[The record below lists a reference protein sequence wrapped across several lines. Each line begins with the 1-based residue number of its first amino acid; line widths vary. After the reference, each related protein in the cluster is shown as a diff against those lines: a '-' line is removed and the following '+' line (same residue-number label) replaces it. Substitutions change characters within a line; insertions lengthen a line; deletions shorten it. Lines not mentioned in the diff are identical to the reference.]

1 MKRVTLGLEKL
12 LANPNEYLCGNT
24 LGLVVNQTSLTS
36 DGQFSIGQFHNN
48 KSFKLKTILAPEH
61 GVYGVD
67 QDMALVADEIE
78 PLSGLLVRSLYGT
91 NTSSLTPSSSLLDGI
106 DNLVFDIQDIGS
118 RYYTFI
124 YTLAN
129 CMKTCAQSNT
139 RMVVCDRPNPINGL
153 SVEGNLVEK
162 EFYSFVGQYPIPN
175 RHGMTVGELAR
186 LFNEHF
192 GIKCDL
198 KVIPMEGWERSMWY
212 DQTGLPWVSP
222 SPNMPTLSTATV
234 YPGMC
239 LIEGTLLSEG
249 RGTTLPFEQVGAPY
263 INAEVFAKT
272 LNNENLPG
280 LFFRPQY
287 FKPQF
292 QKWSGEVC
300 GGVQLHIIE
309 RNKIKP
315 LATSIS
321 MLFLIKK
328 LYPNDFSWRTEP
340 YEFVNDRLAIDLL
353 YGNSTLRE
361 AIESGNLSIKKLE
374 SSWEEDIKV
383 FSSQREECLIY

>member
-1 MKRVTLGLEKL
+1 MKRVVLGLEKL
-12 LANPNEYLCGNT
+12 LANPSEYLCGST
-24 LGLVVNQTSLTS
+24 LGLVANQTSLTC
-36 DGQFSIGQFHNN
+36 DGQFSIGQFHSN
-48 KSFKLKTILAPEH
+48 KSFKLKALLAPEH
-61 GVYGVD
+61 GIYGVN
-67 QDMALVADEIE
+67 QDMALVADETD
-78 PLSGLLVRSLYGT
+78 PLSGLSVQSLYGPDA
-91 NTSSLTPSSSLLDGI
+91 SSLTPSPTLLNGI
-106 DNLVFDIQDIGS
+106 DNLVFDIQDVGS

-129 CMKTCAQSNT
+129 CMKTCAKSNT
-139 RMVVCDRPNPINGL
+139 RMIVCDRPNPINGVA
-153 SVEGNLVEK
+153 VEGNLVEK
-162 EFYSFVGQYPIPN
+162 KFQSFVGQYPIPN
-175 RHGMTVGELAR
+175 RHGMTVGELAV
-186 LFNEHF
+186 LFNEYF

-263 INAEVFAKT
+263 INAETLAKT
-272 LNNENLPG
+272 LNKENLPG

-292 QKWSGEVC
+292 QKWSGTVC
-300 GGVQLHIIE
+300 GGVQIHVTE
-309 RNKIKP
+309 RNKMKP
-315 LATSIS
+315 LATSITV
-321 MLFLIKK
+321 LFSIKK
-328 LYPNDFSWRTEP
+328 LYPDDFSWRTEA

-353 YGNSTLRE
+353 YGNQTLRE
-361 AIESGNLSIKKLE
+361 AIETDTLSISNLK
-374 SSWEEDIKV
+374 SAWEEDIKI
-383 FSSQREECLIY
+383 FSPQREACLIY

>member
-1 MKRVTLGLEKL
+1 MKQVTLGLEKL

-67 QDMALVADEIE
+67 QDMALVTDETE
-78 PLSGLLVRSLYGT
+78 PLSGLLVRSLYGADAA
-91 NTSSLTPSSSLLDGI
+91 SLTPSPSLLNGI
-106 DNLVFDIQDIGS
+106 DNLVFDIQDVGS

-129 CMKTCAQSNT
+129 CMKTCVESNT
-139 RMVVCDRPNPINGL
+139 RMIVCDRPNPINGVT
-153 SVEGNLVEK
+153 VEGNLVEK
-162 EFYSFVGQYPIPN
+162 EFQSFVGQYPIPN
-175 RHGMTVGELAR
+175 RHGMTIGELAI
-186 LFNEHF
+186 LFNEYF

-249 RGTTLPFEQVGAPY
+249 RGTTIPFEQVGAPY
-263 INAEVFAKT
+263 IDAETLAKT
-272 LNNENLPG
+272 LNKENLPG

-292 QKWSGEVC
+292 QKWSGTIC
-300 GGVQLHIIE
+300 GGVQIHVTE

-315 LATSIS
+315 LATSITV
-321 MLFLIKK
+321 LFSIKK
-328 LYPNDFSWRTEP
+328 LYPDDFSWRTEA

-353 YGNSTLRE
+353 YGNQALRE
-361 AIESGNLSIKKLE
+361 AIETDTLSINNLK
-374 SSWEEDIKV
+374 SAWEEDIKI
-383 FSSQREECLIY
+383 FSPQREACLIY

>member
-106 DNLVFDIQDIGS
+106 DNLVFDIQDVGS

-139 RMVVCDRPNPINGL
+139 RMIVCDRPNPINGL

-162 EFYSFVGQYPIPN
+162 EFHSFVGLYPIPN

-361 AIESGNLSIKKLE
+361 AIEAGNLSIKKLE
-374 SSWEEDIKV
+374 SGWEEDIKV

>member
-67 QDMALVADEIE
+67 QDMALVTDEIE

-91 NTSSLTPSSSLLDGI
+91 NSSSLTPSSYLLDGI
-106 DNLVFDIQDIGS
+106 DNLVFDIQDVGS

-139 RMVVCDRPNPINGL
+139 RMIVCDRPNPINGL
-153 SVEGNLVEK
+153 AVEGNLVEK

-175 RHGMTVGELAR
+175 RHGMTVGELAI

-272 LNNENLPG
+272 LNKENLPG
-280 LFFRPQY
+280 IFFRPQY

-300 GGVQLHIIE
+300 GGVQLHITE

-315 LATSIS
+315 LSTSIS
-321 MLFLIKK
+321 VLFFIKK

-383 FSSQREECLIY
+383 FSSQREACLIY

>member
-12 LANPNEYLCGNT
+12 LANPKKYLSGST

-106 DNLVFDIQDIGS
+106 DNLVFDIQDVGS

-162 EFYSFVGQYPIPN
+162 EFHSFVGQYPIPN

-212 DQTGLPWVSP
+212 DQTGLSWVSP

-272 LNNENLPG
+272 LNKENLPG
-280 LFFRPQY
+280 IFFRPQY

-361 AIESGNLSIKKLE
+361 AIEAGNLSIKKLE
-374 SSWEEDIKV
+374 SGWEEDIKV

>member
-1 MKRVTLGLEKL
+1 MKRVVLGLEKL
-12 LANPNEYLCGNT
+12 LANPSEYLCGST
-24 LGLVVNQTSLTS
+24 LGLVVNQTSLTC
-36 DGQFSIGQFHNN
+36 DGQFSIGQFHSN
-48 KSFKLKTILAPEH
+48 KSFKLKALLAPEH
-61 GVYGVD
+61 GIYGVE
-67 QDMALVADEIE
+67 QDMALVADETD
-78 PLSGLLVRSLYGT
+78 PLSGLSVQSLYGT
-91 NTSSLTPSSSLLDGI
+91 DASSLTPSLTLLNGI
-106 DNLVFDIQDIGS
+106 DNLVFDIQDVGS

-129 CMKTCAQSNT
+129 CMKTCAKSNT
-139 RMVVCDRPNPINGL
+139 RMIVCDRPNPINGVA
-153 SVEGNLVEK
+153 VEGNLVKK
-162 EFYSFVGQYPIPN
+162 EFQSFVGQYPIPN
-175 RHGMTVGELAR
+175 RHGMTVGELAV
-186 LFNEHF
+186 LFNEYF

-263 INAEVFAKT
+263 INAETLAKT
-272 LNNENLPG
+272 LNKENLPG

-292 QKWSGEVC
+292 QKWGGTVC
-300 GGVQLHIIE
+300 GGVQIHVTE

-315 LATSIS
+315 LATSITV
-321 MLFLIKK
+321 LFSIKK
-328 LYPNDFSWRTEP
+328 LHPDDFSWRTEA

-353 YGNSTLRE
+353 YGNQTLRE
-361 AIESGNLSIKKLE
+361 AIETDTLSINNLKFA
-374 SSWEEDIKV
+374 WEEDIKI
-383 FSSQREECLIY
+383 FSPQREACLIY

>member
-24 LGLVVNQTSLTS
+24 SGLVVNQTSLTS

-78 PLSGLLVRSLYGT
+78 PLSGLIVRSLYGT

-106 DNLVFDIQDIGS
+106 DNLVFDIQDVGS

-162 EFYSFVGQYPIPN
+162 EFHSFVGQYPIPN
-175 RHGMTVGELAR
+175 RHGMTVGELAI

-300 GGVQLHIIE
+300 GGVQLHITE

-321 MLFLIKK
+321 MLFFIKK

-353 YGNSTLRE
+353 YGNATLRE
-361 AIESGNLSIKKLE
+361 AIESGNLSIKNLE

-383 FSSQREECLIY
+383 FSSQREACLIY

>member
-1 MKRVTLGLEKL
+1 MKQVTLGLEKL

-36 DGQFSIGQFHNN
+36 DGQSSIGKFHNN

-67 QDMALVADEIE
+67 QDMALVTDETE
-78 PLSGLLVRSLYGT
+78 PLSGLLVRSLYGADA
-91 NTSSLTPSSSLLDGI
+91 SSLTPSPSLLSGI
-106 DNLVFDIQDIGS
+106 DNLVFDIQDVGS

-129 CMKTCAQSNT
+129 CMKTCVESNT
-139 RMVVCDRPNPINGL
+139 RMIVCDRPNPING
-153 SVEGNLVEK
+153 VTIEGNLVEK
-162 EFYSFVGQYPIPN
+162 EFWSFVGQYPIPN
-175 RHGMTVGELAR
+175 RHGMTIGELAI
-186 LFNEHF
+186 LFNEYF

-198 KVIPMEGWERSMWY
+198 KVIPMEGWERPMWY

-249 RGTTLPFEQVGAPY
+249 RGTTIPFEQVGAPY
-263 INAEVFAKT
+263 IDAETLAKT
-272 LNNENLPG
+272 LNKENLPG

-292 QKWSGEVC
+292 QNYCNYKS
-300 GGVQLHIIE
+300 
-309 RNKIKP
+309 
-315 LATSIS
+315 
-321 MLFLIKK
+321 
-328 LYPNDFSWRTEP
+328 
-340 YEFVNDRLAIDLL
+340 
-353 YGNSTLRE
+353 
-361 AIESGNLSIKKLE
+361 
-374 SSWEEDIKV
+374 
-383 FSSQREECLIY
+383 

>member
-1 MKRVTLGLEKL
+1 MKQVTLGLEKL
-12 LANPNEYLCGNT
+12 LANPNEYLRGNT

-67 QDMALVADEIE
+67 QDMALVADETE

-91 NTSSLTPSSSLLDGI
+91 DASSLTPSPSLLNEI
-106 DNLVFDIQDIGS
+106 DNLVFDIQDVGS

-129 CMKTCAQSNT
+129 CMKTCVESNT
-139 RMVVCDRPNPINGL
+139 RMIVCDRPNPING
-153 SVEGNLVEK
+153 VTIEGNLVEK
-162 EFYSFVGQYPIPN
+162 EFQSFVGQYPIPN
-175 RHGMTVGELAR
+175 RHGMTIGELAI
-186 LFNEHF
+186 LFNEYF

-198 KVIPMEGWERSMWY
+198 KVIPMEGWERPMWY
-212 DQTGLPWVSP
+212 DQTGLPWVPP

-249 RGTTLPFEQVGAPY
+249 RGTTIPFEQVGAPY
-263 INAEVFAKT
+263 IDAETLAKT
-272 LNNENLPG
+272 LNKENLPG

-292 QKWSGEVC
+292 QKWSGTIC
-300 GGVQLHIIE
+300 GGVQIHVTE

-315 LATSIS
+315 LATSITV
-321 MLFLIKK
+321 LFSIKK
-328 LYPNDFSWRTEP
+328 LYPDDFSWRTEA

-353 YGNSTLRE
+353 YGNQTLRE
-361 AIESGNLSIKKLE
+361 AIETDTLSINNLK
-374 SSWEEDIKV
+374 SAWEEDIKI
-383 FSSQREECLIY
+383 FSPQREACLIY

>member
-1 MKRVTLGLEKL
+1 MKQVTLGLEKL
-12 LANPNEYLCGNT
+12 LANPDEYLCGST

-36 DGQFSIGQFHNN
+36 DGQFSIGKFYNN
-48 KSFKLKTILAPEH
+48 KSFKLKAILAPEH

-67 QDMALVADEIE
+67 QDMAFVPDEIE

-91 NTSSLTPSSSLLDGI
+91 DVSSLTPSPSLLNGI
-106 DNLVFDIQDIGS
+106 DNLVFDIQDVGS

-129 CMKTCAQSNT
+129 CMKTCVESNT
-139 RMVVCDRPNPINGL
+139 RMIVCDRPNPING
-153 SVEGNLVEK
+153 VTIEGNLVEK
-162 EFYSFVGQYPIPN
+162 EFQSFVGQYPIPN
-175 RHGMTVGELAR
+175 RHGMTIGELAI
-186 LFNEHF
+186 LFNDCF

-212 DQTGLPWVSP
+212 DQTGLHWISP

-239 LIEGTLLSEG
+239 LVEGTLLSEG
-249 RGTTLPFEQVGAPY
+249 RGTTIPFEQVGAPY
-263 INAEVFAKT
+263 IDAEALAKT
-272 LNNENLPG
+272 LNKENLPG

-292 QKWSGEVC
+292 QKWSGKVC
-300 GGVQLHIIE
+300 GGVQLHITE
-309 RNKIKP
+309 RHKFKP
-315 LATSIS
+315 LITSIVLLS
-321 MLFLIKK
+321 SINK
-328 LYPNDFSWRTEP
+328 LYPDDFLWRKEA

-353 YGNSTLRE
+353 YGNPTLRE
-361 AIESGNLSIKKLE
+361 AMESNTLSINNLE
-374 SSWEEDIKV
+374 SSWEEDVKT
-383 FSSQREECLIY
+383 FSSQREACLIY

>member
-78 PLSGLLVRSLYGT
+78 PLSGLIVRSLYGT

-106 DNLVFDIQDIGS
+106 DNLVFDIQDVGS

-139 RMVVCDRPNPINGL
+139 RVVVCDRPNPINGL

-162 EFYSFVGQYPIPN
+162 EFHSFVGQYPIPN
-175 RHGMTVGELAR
+175 RHGMTVGELAI

-300 GGVQLHIIE
+300 GGVQLHITE

-321 MLFLIKK
+321 MLFFIKK

-383 FSSQREECLIY
+383 FSSQREACLIY

>member
-106 DNLVFDIQDIGS
+106 DNLVFDIQDVGS

-162 EFYSFVGQYPIPN
+162 EFHSFVGQYPIPN
-175 RHGMTVGELAR
+175 RHGMTVGELAI

-361 AIESGNLSIKKLE
+361 AIEAGNLSIKKLE
-374 SSWEEDIKV
+374 SGWEEDIKV

>member
-1 MKRVTLGLEKL
+1 MKRVVLGLEKL
-12 LANPNEYLCGNT
+12 LANPSEYLCGNT
-24 LGLVVNQTSLTS
+24 VGLVVNQTSLTC
-36 DGQFSIGQFHNN
+36 DGQFSIGQFHSN
-48 KSFKLKTILAPEH
+48 KSFKLKALLAPEH
-61 GVYGVD
+61 GIYGVE
-67 QDMALVADEIE
+67 QDMALVADETD
-78 PLSGLLVRSLYGT
+78 PLSGLSVQSLYGT
-91 NTSSLTPSSSLLDGI
+91 DASSLAPSPTLLNGI

-129 CMKTCAQSNT
+129 CMKTCAISNT
-139 RMVVCDRPNPINGL
+139 RMIVCDRPNPINGVA
-153 SVEGNLVEK
+153 VEGNLVK
-162 EFYSFVGQYPIPN
+162 KKFQSFVGQYPIPN
-175 RHGMTVGELAR
+175 RHGMTVGELAV
-186 LFNEHF
+186 LFNEYF

-263 INAEVFAKT
+263 INAETLAKT
-272 LNNENLPG
+272 LNKENLPG

-292 QKWSGEVC
+292 QKWSGTVC
-300 GGVQLHIIE
+300 GGVQIHVTE

-315 LATSIS
+315 LATSITV
-321 MLFLIKK
+321 LFSIKK
-328 LYPNDFSWRTEP
+328 LYPDDFSWRTEA

-353 YGNSTLRE
+353 YGNQTLRE
-361 AIESGNLSIKKLE
+361 AIETDTLSINNLK
-374 SSWEEDIKV
+374 SAWEEDIKI
-383 FSSQREECLIY
+383 FSPQREACLIY

>member
-36 DGQFSIGQFHNN
+36 NGQFSIGQFHNN

-78 PLSGLLVRSLYGT
+78 PLSGLLVRSLYGS

-106 DNLVFDIQDIGS
+106 DNLVFDIQDVGS

-175 RHGMTVGELAR
+175 RHGMTVGELAI

-263 INAEVFAKT
+263 INPEVFAKT

-300 GGVQLHIIE
+300 GGVQLHITE

-321 MLFLIKK
+321 MLFFIKK

-383 FSSQREECLIY
+383 FSSQREACLIY

>member
-106 DNLVFDIQDIGS
+106 DNLVFDIQDVGS

-162 EFYSFVGQYPIPN
+162 EFHSFVGQYPIPN
-175 RHGMTVGELAR
+175 RHGMTVGELAI

-300 GGVQLHIIE
+300 GGVQLHITE

-321 MLFLIKK
+321 MLFFIKK

-353 YGNSTLRE
+353 YGNSMLRE
-361 AIESGNLSIKKLE
+361 AIESGNLSIKNIE

-383 FSSQREECLIY
+383 FSLQREACLIY

>member
-1 MKRVTLGLEKL
+1 MKQVTLGLEKL

-36 DGQFSIGQFHNN
+36 DGQSSIGKFHNN

-67 QDMALVADEIE
+67 QDMALVTDETE
-78 PLSGLLVRSLYGT
+78 PLSGLLVRSLYGADA
-91 NTSSLTPSSSLLDGI
+91 SSLTPSPSLLNGI
-106 DNLVFDIQDIGS
+106 DNLVFDIQDVGS

-129 CMKTCAQSNT
+129 CMKTCVESNT
-139 RMVVCDRPNPINGL
+139 RMIVCDRPNPING
-153 SVEGNLVEK
+153 VTIEGNLVEK
-162 EFYSFVGQYPIPN
+162 EFSSFVGQYPIPN
-175 RHGMTVGELAR
+175 RHGMTIGELAI
-186 LFNEHF
+186 LFNEYF

-198 KVIPMEGWERSMWY
+198 KVIPMEGWERPMWY

-249 RGTTLPFEQVGAPY
+249 RGTTIPFEQVGAPY
-263 INAEVFAKT
+263 IDAETLAKT
-272 LNNENLPG
+272 LNKENLPG

-292 QKWSGEVC
+292 QKWNGTVC
-300 GGVQLHIIE
+300 GGVQLHITE

-315 LATSIS
+315 LVTSIALLS
-321 MLFLIKK
+321 SIKK
-328 LYPNDFSWRTEP
+328 LYPDNFSWRKKA

-353 YGNSTLRE
+353 YGNPTLRE
-361 AIESGNLSIKKLE
+361 AIESDTLSINNLE
-374 SSWEEDIKV
+374 STWEEDIKG
-383 FSSQREECLIY
+383 FSSHREACLIY

>member
-1 MKRVTLGLEKL
+1 MKQVTLGLEKL

-67 QDMALVADEIE
+67 QDMVLVADEIE
-78 PLSGLLVRSLYGT
+78 PLSGLLMRSLYGT
-91 NTSSLTPSSSLLDGI
+91 DASSLTPSPSLLNGI
-106 DNLVFDIQDIGS
+106 DNLVFDIQDVGS

-129 CMKTCAQSNT
+129 CMKTCVESNT
-139 RMVVCDRPNPINGL
+139 RMIVCDRPNPING
-153 SVEGNLVEK
+153 VTIEGNLVEK
-162 EFYSFVGQYPIPN
+162 EFQSFVGQYPIPN
-175 RHGMTVGELAR
+175 RHGMTIGELAI
-186 LFNEHF
+186 LFNDCF

-212 DQTGLPWVSP
+212 DQTGLHWISP

-239 LIEGTLLSEG
+239 LVEGTLLSEG
-249 RGTTLPFEQVGAPY
+249 RGTTIPFEQVGAPY
-263 INAEVFAKT
+263 IDAEALAKT
-272 LNNENLPG
+272 LNKENLPG

-292 QKWSGEVC
+292 QKWSGKVC
-300 GGVQLHIIE
+300 GGVQLHITE
-309 RNKIKP
+309 RHKFKP
-315 LATSIS
+315 LITSIVLLS
-321 MLFLIKK
+321 SINK
-328 LYPNDFSWRTEP
+328 LYPDDFLWRKEA

-353 YGNSTLRE
+353 YGNPTLRE
-361 AIESGNLSIKKLE
+361 AMESNTLSINNLE
-374 SSWEEDIKV
+374 SSWEEDVKT
-383 FSSQREECLIY
+383 FSSQREACLIY

>member
-12 LANPNEYLCGNT
+12 LANPKKYLSGST

-61 GVYGVD
+61 GIYGVD
-67 QDMALVADEIE
+67 QDMALVTDEIE

-91 NTSSLTPSSSLLDGI
+91 STSSLTPSSYLLDGI
-106 DNLVFDIQDIGS
+106 DNLVFDIQDVGS

-139 RMVVCDRPNPINGL
+139 RMIVCDRPNPINGL
-153 SVEGNLVEK
+153 AVEGNLVEK

-175 RHGMTVGELAR
+175 RHGMTVGELAK

-212 DQTGLPWVSP
+212 DQTGLSWVSP

-272 LNNENLPG
+272 LNKENLPG
-280 LFFRPQY
+280 IFFRPQY

-300 GGVQLHIIE
+300 GGVQLHITE

-361 AIESGNLSIKKLE
+361 AIEAGNLSIKKLE
-374 SSWEEDIKV
+374 SGWEEDIKV

>member
-36 DGQFSIGQFHNN
+36 NGQFSIGQFHNN

-78 PLSGLLVRSLYGT
+78 PLSGLIVRSLYGT
-91 NTSSLTPSSSLLDGI
+91 NTSSLTPSLSLLDGI
-106 DNLVFDIQDIGS
+106 DNLVFDIQDVGS

-139 RMVVCDRPNPINGL
+139 RVVVCDRPNPINGL

-175 RHGMTVGELAR
+175 RHGMTVGELAI

-263 INAEVFAKT
+263 INPEVFAKT

-300 GGVQLHIIE
+300 GGVQLHITE

-321 MLFLIKK
+321 MLFFIKK

-383 FSSQREECLIY
+383 FSSQREACLIY

>member
-36 DGQFSIGQFHNN
+36 NGQFSIGQFHNN

-78 PLSGLLVRSLYGT
+78 PLSGLIVRSLYGT

-106 DNLVFDIQDIGS
+106 DNLVFDIQDVGS

-162 EFYSFVGQYPIPN
+162 EFHSFVGQYPIPN
-175 RHGMTVGELAR
+175 RHGMTVGELAI

-222 SPNMPTLSTATV
+222 SPNMPTLSTGTV

-272 LNNENLPG
+272 LNKENLPG

-300 GGVQLHIIE
+300 GGVQLHITE

-321 MLFLIKK
+321 MLFFIKK

-383 FSSQREECLIY
+383 FSSQREACLIY

>member
-12 LANPNEYLCGNT
+12 IENPSKYLYGST
-24 LGLVVNQTSLTS
+24 IGLVVNQTSLTS
-36 DGQFSIGQFHNN
+36 NGEFSIDKFYNN
-48 KSFKLKTILAPEH
+48 KSFKLKTLLAPEH

-67 QDMALVADEIE
+67 QDMALVENETD
-78 PLSGLLVRSLYGT
+78 PLTGLTIQSLYGSDA
-91 NTSSLTPSSSLLDGI
+91 SSLTPSPTLLNGI
-106 DNLVFDIQDIGS
+106 DNLIFDIQDVGS

-153 SVEGNLVEK
+153 EVEGNIVK
-162 EFYSFVGQYPIPN
+162 KDFYSFVGQYPIPN
-175 RHGMTVGELAR
+175 RHGMTVGELAL

-198 KVIPMEGWERSMWY
+198 KVIPMEGWERQMWY
-212 DQTGLPWVSP
+212 DETGLPWVAP

-239 LIEGTLLSEG
+239 LVEGTLLSEG

-263 INAEVFAKT
+263 INAETLAKI
-272 LNNENLPG
+272 LNKENLPG

-292 QKWSGEVC
+292 QKWSGELC
-300 GGVQLHIIE
+300 GGVQIHITE
-309 RNKIKP
+309 RKKIKP
-315 LATSIS
+315 LLTSIS
-321 MLFLIKK
+321 MLFCIKK
-328 LYPNDFSWRTEP
+328 LYPNNFLWRTEA
-340 YEFVNDRLAIDLL
+340 YEFVSDRLAIDLL
-353 YGNSTLRE
+353 YGDPTLRK
-361 AIESGNLSIKKLE
+361 AIDTGTLSLNNLE
-374 SSWEEDIKV
+374 SIWAEDIKH
-383 FSSQREECLIY
+383 FSSQREACLIY

>member
-1 MKRVTLGLEKL
+1 MKQVTLGLEKL

-36 DGQFSIGQFHNN
+36 DGQSSIGKFHNN

-67 QDMALVADEIE
+67 QDMALVTDETE
-78 PLSGLLVRSLYGT
+78 PLSGLLVKSLYGADA
-91 NTSSLTPSSSLLDGI
+91 SSLTPSPSLLNGI
-106 DNLVFDIQDIGS
+106 DNLVFDIQDVGS

-129 CMKTCAQSNT
+129 CMKTCVESNT
-139 RMVVCDRPNPINGL
+139 RMIVCDRPNPING
-153 SVEGNLVEK
+153 VTIEGNLVEK
-162 EFYSFVGQYPIPN
+162 EFWSFVGQYPIPN
-175 RHGMTVGELAR
+175 RHGMTIGELAI
-186 LFNEHF
+186 LFNEYF

-198 KVIPMEGWERSMWY
+198 KVIPMEGWERPMWY

-249 RGTTLPFEQVGAPY
+249 RGTTIPFEQVGAPY
-263 INAEVFAKT
+263 IDAETLAKT
-272 LNNENLPG
+272 LNKENLPG

-292 QKWSGEVC
+292 QKWNGTVC
-300 GGVQLHIIE
+300 GGVQLHITE

-315 LATSIS
+315 LVTSIVLLS
-321 MLFLIKK
+321 SIKK
-328 LYPNDFSWRTEP
+328 LYPDNFSWRKKA

-353 YGNSTLRE
+353 YGNPTLRE
-361 AIESGNLSIKKLE
+361 AIESDTLSINNLE
-374 SSWEEDIKV
+374 STWEEDIKG
-383 FSSQREECLIY
+383 FSSHREACLIY

>member
-67 QDMALVADEIE
+67 QDMELVTDEIE

-91 NTSSLTPSSSLLDGI
+91 NSSSLTPSSYLLDGI
-106 DNLVFDIQDIGS
+106 DNLVFDIQDVGS

-162 EFYSFVGQYPIPN
+162 EFHSFVGQYPIPN
-175 RHGMTVGELAR
+175 RHGMTVGELAI

-361 AIESGNLSIKKLE
+361 AIEAGNLSIKKLE
-374 SSWEEDIKV
+374 SCWEEDIKV

>member
-106 DNLVFDIQDIGS
+106 DNLVFDIQDVGS

-162 EFYSFVGQYPIPN
+162 EFHSFVGQYPIPN
-175 RHGMTVGELAR
+175 RHGMTVGELAI

-300 GGVQLHIIE
+300 GGVQLHITE

-383 FSSQREECLIY
+383 FSSQREACLIY

>member
-1 MKRVTLGLEKL
+1 MKQVILGLEKL

-36 DGQFSIGQFHNN
+36 DGQSSIGQFYNN

-67 QDMALVADEIE
+67 QDMALVADETE
-78 PLSGLLVRSLYGT
+78 PLSGLLVRSLYGADA
-91 NTSSLTPSSSLLDGI
+91 SSLTPSPSLLNGI
-106 DNLVFDIQDIGS
+106 DNLVFDIQDVGS

-129 CMKTCAQSNT
+129 CMKTCVESNT
-139 RMVVCDRPNPINGL
+139 RMIVCDRPNPING
-153 SVEGNLVEK
+153 VTIEGNLVEK
-162 EFYSFVGQYPIPN
+162 EFQSFVGQYPIPN
-175 RHGMTVGELAR
+175 RHGMTIGELAI
-186 LFNEHF
+186 LFNECF

-249 RGTTLPFEQVGAPY
+249 RGTTIPFEQVGAPY
-263 INAEVFAKT
+263 IDAETLAKT
-272 LNNENLPG
+272 LNKENLPG

-292 QKWSGEVC
+292 QKWCGAVC
-300 GGVQLHIIE
+300 RGVQLHVTE

-315 LATSIS
+315 LVTSIVLLS
-321 MLFLIKK
+321 SIKK
-328 LYPNDFSWRTEP
+328 LYPDDFLWRKEA

-353 YGNSTLRE
+353 YGNPTLRE
-361 AIESGNLSIKKLE
+361 AIESNTLSINNLE
-374 SSWEEDIKV
+374 SVWEEDIKV
-383 FSSQREECLIY
+383 FSLQREACLIY

>member
-36 DGQFSIGQFHNN
+36 NGQFSIGQFHNN

-67 QDMALVADEIE
+67 QDMELVADEIE
-78 PLSGLLVRSLYGT
+78 PLSGLIVRSLYGT

-106 DNLVFDIQDIGS
+106 DNLVFDIQDVGS

-162 EFYSFVGQYPIPN
+162 EFHSFVGQYPIPN
-175 RHGMTVGELAR
+175 RHGMTVGELAI

-263 INAEVFAKT
+263 INPEVFAKT

-300 GGVQLHIIE
+300 GGVQLHITE

-321 MLFLIKK
+321 MLFFIKK

-383 FSSQREECLIY
+383 FSSQREACLIY

>member
-1 MKRVTLGLEKL
+1 MKQVTLGLEKL
-12 LANPNEYLCGNT
+12 LANPNEYLCGST

-61 GVYGVD
+61 GLYGVD
-67 QDMALVADEIE
+67 QDMALVADETE
-78 PLSGLLVRSLYGT
+78 PLSGLLVRSLYGADA
-91 NTSSLTPSSSLLDGI
+91 SSLTPSPSLLNGI
-106 DNLVFDIQDIGS
+106 DNLVFDIQDVGS

-129 CMKTCAQSNT
+129 CMKTCVESNT
-139 RMVVCDRPNPINGL
+139 RMIVCDRPNPING
-153 SVEGNLVEK
+153 VTIEGNLVEK
-162 EFYSFVGQYPIPN
+162 EFQSFVGQYPIPN
-175 RHGMTVGELAR
+175 RHGMTIGELAI
-186 LFNEHF
+186 LFNEYF

-249 RGTTLPFEQVGAPY
+249 RGTTIPFEQVGAPY
-263 INAEVFAKT
+263 IDAETLAKT
-272 LNNENLPG
+272 LNKENLPG

-292 QKWSGEVC
+292 QKWCGAVC
-300 GGVQLHIIE
+300 GGVQLHVTE

-315 LATSIS
+315 LVTSIVLLS
-321 MLFLIKK
+321 SIKK
-328 LYPNDFSWRTEP
+328 LYPDDFLWRKEA

-353 YGNSTLRE
+353 YGNPTLRE
-361 AIESGNLSIKKLE
+361 AIESNTLSINNLE
-374 SSWEEDIKV
+374 STWEEDIKV
-383 FSSQREECLIY
+383 FSSHREACLIY